1 MANETPP
8 LTGTV
13 TPDKQKNNRVPET
26 AWKPGQSG
34 NPNGRPPKGHSI
46 TDTIKEM
53 MGEKPEIKKALGTKL
68 IELALKGDMAAIKLL
83 MGYMDGMPVQPTEL
97 TGRNGGPLEL
107 TAVPY
112 EQLLAEAK
120 ALGISTTPYDSLN
133 TGSGDNGAPTENSR
147 KKRA

>member
-1 MANETPP
+1 MASEVANQSDS
-8 LTGTV
+8 V
-13 TPDKQKNNRVPET
+13 APDKQKKNRIPKS

-46 TDTIKEM
+46 TETIKEM
-53 MGEKPEIKKALGTKL
+53 MGEKPEIRRALGTKL

-112 EQLLAEAK
+112 EDLIAK
-120 ALGISTTPYDSLN
+120 ARALGISTKEYESLN
-133 TGSGDNGAPTENSR
+133 PGSSNPRATTEDSSQTGA
-147 KKRA
+147 